1 MKKTNKLA
9 KVVAGFALLSLVAAA
24 CGGSDDSGS
33 ATSDGGDYTSLDACA
48 TRTFDYTAPETASA
62 GMKITYDIAP
72 EAVCSLSHVVVSA
85 GSFFSENYYL
95 KI

>member
-62 GMKITYDIAP
+62 GMKITY
-72 EAVCSLSHVVVSA
+72 EYFKSLSPEELSKEEHKD
-85 GSFFSENYYL
+85 FSNYI
-95 KI
+95 K